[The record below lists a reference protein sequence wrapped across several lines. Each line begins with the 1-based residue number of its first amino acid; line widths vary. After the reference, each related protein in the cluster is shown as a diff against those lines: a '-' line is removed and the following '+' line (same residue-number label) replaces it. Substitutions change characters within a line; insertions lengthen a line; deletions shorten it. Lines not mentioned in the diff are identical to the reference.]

1 MVAMNT
7 IDAAVA
13 RMLSGFEDLLIILIL
28 LGLTLAFG
36 GVYRVSGNQAVDK
49 RGESL
54 VKGDFIGLVIRVG
67 HVRNLVSASRNG

>member
-1 MVAMNT
+1 MNT

-36 GVYRVSGNQAVDK
+36 GVYRGRGNQAVDK

-54 VKGDFIGLVIRVG
+54 VKGNLIGLFIRVFLI
-67 HVRNLVSASRNG
+67 V

>member
-1 MVAMNT
+1 MNT

-54 VKGDFIGLVIRVG
+54 VKGNSIGLFIRVFLT
-67 HVRNLVSASRNG
+67 V

>member
-1 MVAMNT
+1 MLAMNT

-36 GVYRVSGNQAVDK
+36 GVYRGSGNHAVDK
-49 RGESL
+49 GGESL
-54 VKGDFIGLVIRVG
+54 VKGNLIGLFIRVFLI
-67 HVRNLVSASRNG
+67 V

>member
-1 MVAMNT
+1 MNT

-13 RMLSGFEDLLIILIL
+13 RMLSGFEALLIILIL

-54 VKGDFIGLVIRVG
+54 VKGHFIGLFTRVFLI
-67 HVRNLVSASRNG
+67 V

>member
-13 RMLSGFEDLLIILIL
+13 RMLRGFEDLLIIVIL

-36 GVYRVSGNQAVDK
+36 GVYWVSGNQAVDE

-54 VKGDFIGLVIRVG
+54 GKGNFIGLFIRVFLI
-67 HVRNLVSASRNG
+67 V

>member
-13 RMLSGFEDLLIILIL
+13 RMLSGYEDLLIILIL

-54 VKGDFIGLVIRVG
+54 VKGNFIGLFIRVFLI
-67 HVRNLVSASRNG
+67 V

>member
-1 MVAMNT
+1 MLAMNT

-28 LGLTLAFG
+28 LGLNLAFG
-36 GVYRVSGNQAVDK
+36 GVYRGSGNQAVDK

-54 VKGDFIGLVIRVG
+54 VKGNLIGLFIRVFLI
-67 HVRNLVSASRNG
+67 V

>member
-1 MVAMNT
+1 MNT

-13 RMLSGFEDLLIILIL
+13 RMLRGFEDLLIIVIL

-36 GVYRVSGNQAVDK
+36 GVYRGSGNQAVDK

-54 VKGDFIGLVIRVG
+54 VKGNLIGLFIRVFLI
-67 HVRNLVSASRNG
+67 V

>member
-1 MVAMNT
+1 MLAMNT

-28 LGLTLAFG
+28 LGLNLAFG
-36 GVYRVSGNQAVDK
+36 GVYRDSGSQAVDK

-54 VKGDFIGLVIRVG
+54 VKGNLIGLLIRVF
-67 HVRNLVSASRNG
+67 LVV